1 MLLYTGGQRNQQ
13 EGGRKAN
20 VKVQRR
26 AATFY
31 FTKAAELQDS
41 TNAETCT
48 AARPL
53 KPLVRPG
60 AGISV
65 APMRHEHTR
74 SRLQYAQS
82 PEWL

>member
-53 KPLVRPG
+53 KPLVQ
-60 AGISV
+60 V
-65 APMRHEHTR
+65 
-74 SRLQYAQS
+74 SR
-82 PEWL
+82 